1 MVVEIFQQSLRFMD
15 SLQQRQCPGNLSVAD
30 FVRELSQRS
39 KVIALFLEDI
49 F

>member
-15 SLQQRQCPGNLSVAD
+15 SLQQRQCPGNLSVAKL
-30 FVRELSQRS
+30 VLESGQRGE
-39 KVIALFLEDI
+39 VFALFLEDI